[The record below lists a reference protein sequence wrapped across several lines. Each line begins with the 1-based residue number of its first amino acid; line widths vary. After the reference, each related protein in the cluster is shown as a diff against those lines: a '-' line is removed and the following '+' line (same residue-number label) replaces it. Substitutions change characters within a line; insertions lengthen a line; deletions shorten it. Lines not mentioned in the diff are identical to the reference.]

1 MSRLHYSFQDNP
13 RRLSAQFA
21 GRQPCTPLRA
31 KMRDRRYLRNVVETA
46 GLFAFGFG
54 SASLVLRL
62 AAGFFLIYRGTG
74 LHPLMHM

>member
-1 MSRLHYSFQDNP
+1 
-13 RRLSAQFA
+13 
-21 GRQPCTPLRA
+21 
-31 KMRDRRYLRNVVETA
+31 MRDRRYLRNVVETA

-54 SASLVLRL
+54 STSLVLRL